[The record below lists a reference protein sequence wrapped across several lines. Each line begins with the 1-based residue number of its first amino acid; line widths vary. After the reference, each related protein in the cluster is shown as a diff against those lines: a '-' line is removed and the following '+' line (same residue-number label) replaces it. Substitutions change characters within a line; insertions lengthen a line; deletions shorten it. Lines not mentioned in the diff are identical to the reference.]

1 MLEAGPAFS
10 RQPRACRAFVLA
22 TDVPKSSPPKK
33 DRMWLALLLTALMVG
48 SQILAG
54 ALKWDDRANLW
65 VVAALTAAL
74 MLGLGCLSAEQ
85 ARGAFDWE
93 VYITIAFAFG
103 ISTAMEKTKV
113 IFSVRGKGWE
123 RERERESER
132 ERERERE
139 SERAR
144 EREEKKKKNTKMEG
158 TGFLTPLLKKYT
170 LNAPTPPTPSI
181 KKVARAIAELF
192 VALSRAIGGQ
202 TAALTCS
209 YLVTALLS
217 ELLTN
222 NAAAA
227 LMFPI
232 ASSLA
237 EQLGVPQRLMSAAV
251 MLGGSAGWILPYSYQ
266 CNLMGACERAKLLFS
281 CSLVFTAHFFSRF
294 FLTTPPPP
302 FPLPFLP
309 TRSTFFNVFSS
320 SLLRGQLPYS
330 RLRQDRRAADVM
342 APLRDCRHPR
352 LPGPVVHPARGVR
365 GGDGAERR
373 RTRGHRTVPAAPGR
387 EEEPGAGGVRE
398 GGRVRHNREKRE
410 RDRREGTREKREKRE
425 EEREE
430 RKKRRGERGTKK
442 EKRRAK
448 RKKRRGEREEKKE
461 KRRERERERE
471 RGAIP
476 SPTLSQPPFATC
488 ADRKSVGRRGGR
500 PPRPTP
506 ERKRRRRT
514 RKNPLLLLLSS
525 TPRRPRR
532 KEKQKTPESEE
543 ESRGRGAWASVEARE
558 RRKGEERERE
568 RENKMRPPYF
578 SPILLLFLFL
588 TRGNKAG
595 KKTSLSFLGGA

>member
-113 IFSVRGKGWE
+113 IFSVRWKGWE
-123 RERERESER
+123 RERERESES

-144 EREEKKKKNTKMEG
+144 EREEKKKKKNTKMEG
-158 TGFLTPLLKKYT
+158 TGFLTPLLKKNT
-170 LNAPTPPTPSI
+170 LDAPTPPTPSI
-181 KKVARAIAELF
+181 KKVTRAIAELF
-192 VALSRAIGGQ
+192 AALSRAIGGQ

-281 CSLVFTAHFFSRF
+281 CSLSRF
-294 FLTTPPPP
+294 HCALFFPLFSHNSPPPLSP
-302 FPLPFLP
+302 SLPP
-309 TRSTFFNVFSS
+309 
-320 SLLRGQLPYS
+320 
-330 RLRQDRRAADVM
+330 
-342 APLRDCRHPR
+342 
-352 LPGPVVHPARGVR
+352 
-365 GGDGAERR
+365 
-373 RTRGHRTVPAAPGR
+373 
-387 EEEPGAGGVRE
+387 
-398 GGRVRHNREKRE
+398 
-410 RDRREGTREKREKRE
+410 
-425 EEREE
+425 
-430 RKKRRGERGTKK
+430 
-442 EKRRAK
+442 
-448 RKKRRGEREEKKE
+448 
-461 KRRERERERE
+461 
-471 RGAIP
+471 
-476 SPTLSQPPFATC
+476 
-488 ADRKSVGRRGGR
+488 
-500 PPRPTP
+500 
-506 ERKRRRRT
+506 
-514 RKNPLLLLLSS
+514 NPL
-525 TPRRPRR
+525 
-532 KEKQKTPESEE
+532 
-543 ESRGRGAWASVEARE
+543 
-558 RRKGEERERE
+558 
-568 RENKMRPPYF
+568 NF
-578 SPILLLFLFL
+578 F
-588 TRGNKAG
+588 
-595 KKTSLSFLGGA
+595 